1 MINKNSRT
9 PFSLLSRE
17 ESAPRTISMVVF
29 VRGGGVRLMSLGERK
44 AEQPLDIWI
53 ENKQ

>member
-1 MINKNSRT
+1 
-9 PFSLLSRE
+9 
-17 ESAPRTISMVVF
+17 MVVF
-29 VRGGGVRLMSLGERK
+29 VGGGVRLMSLGERK